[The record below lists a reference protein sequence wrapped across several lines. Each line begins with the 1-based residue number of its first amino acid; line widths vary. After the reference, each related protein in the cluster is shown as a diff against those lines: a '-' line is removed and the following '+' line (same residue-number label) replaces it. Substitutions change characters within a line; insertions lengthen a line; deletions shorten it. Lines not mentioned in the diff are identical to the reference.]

1 MSMQPIGSNSAALE
15 LRPPD
20 PQDGAA
26 SAFGGM
32 LNKAVAAVVEPQ
44 QAAAQALQQFARGAD
59 GELHD
64 TMLSQERADISL
76 KFMVSVRNRALE
88 AYREIMRMG
97 Q

>member
-1 MSMQPIGSNSAALE
+1 MSMPIQSLGSNASPLA
-15 LRPPD
+15 LRPAENK
-20 PQDGAA
+20 PQSGFGA
-26 SAFGGM
+26 M
-32 LNKAVAAVVEPQ
+32 LQQAVESVVQPQ
-44 QAAAQALQQFARGAD
+44 QEATGAVQQFARGAD

-64 TMLSQERADISL
+64 TILSQERADISL